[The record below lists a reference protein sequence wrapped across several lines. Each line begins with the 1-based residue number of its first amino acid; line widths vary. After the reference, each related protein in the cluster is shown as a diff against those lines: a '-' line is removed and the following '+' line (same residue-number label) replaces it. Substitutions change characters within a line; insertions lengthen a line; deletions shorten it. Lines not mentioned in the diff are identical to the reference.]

1 MIKKVIKKIGLKDSQ
16 GIKEDLQYWLRLKP
30 EERVAAVD
38 HLRIQSYGYSIRL
51 QRSDRVSPQQSS

>member
-1 MIKKVIKKIGLKDSQ
+1 MIKKVIKKIGLNDSK

-38 HLRIQSYGYSIRL
+38 HLRLQAYGHSIRL
-51 QRSDRVSPQQSS
+51 QRSARVIQQISG

>member
-38 HLRIQSYGYSIRL
+38 HLRFQSYGYSIRL
-51 QRSDRVSPQQSS
+51 QRSARVIQQISS